1 MTAAPTGAIED
12 AIPAGATAEE
22 SNRQPNPEHGPFRAD
37 QLRDG
42 DRYELTNGHPIYCA
56 PSGRDHAGPNATG
69 AALLDSDPDVQ
80 WTGVDAGYSP
90 DPGTLRAP
98 DVSVAGRTG
107 VPGGDGGW
115 IPEAPPLALEYAA
128 RGQDE
133 ADLRTKIADLLA
145 HGTRLVWVVR
155 LIGPRRVEV
164 HAPGQPMQTLGVG
177 EQLLAPGIL
186 RNPVPVAALF
196 DRAAAQDMIL
206 RNLLQRRGYTDLA
219 AIHEAGRKEGLA
231 DAILTVLSARGL
243 AVDDCT
249 RERLRSTR
257 DPERRRAWLLAARRS
272 AMGSDNHWMD
282 YGKLCIIVPMI
293 VRPRKCPCSTSRL
306 LP

>member
-1 MTAAPTGAIED
+1 
-12 AIPAGATAEE
+12 
-22 SNRQPNPEHGPFRAD
+22 
-37 QLRDG
+37 
-42 DRYELTNGHPIYCA
+42 
-56 PSGRDHAGPNATG
+56 SGRDHAGPNATG

-107 VPGGDGGW
+107 VPGGEGGW

-164 HAPGQPMQTLGVG
+164 HAPGQPMQTRGVG

-196 DRAAAQDMIL
+196 DRVAAQDLIL
-206 RNLLQRRGYTDLA
+206 RNLLQRRGYADLD
-219 AIHEAGRKEGLA
+219 AIREEGLI
-231 DAILTVLSARGL
+231 DAILTLLAARGL
-243 AVDDCT
+243 AVDDAT

-257 DPERRRAWLLAARRS
+257 DPERLRAWLLAA
-272 AMGSDNHWMD
+272 AQADTLAGLFDA
-282 YGKLCIIVPMI
+282 
-293 VRPRKCPCSTSRL
+293 
-306 LP
+306 

>member
-1 MTAAPTGAIED
+1 M
-12 AIPAGATAEE
+12 
-22 SNRQPNPEHGPFRAD
+22 SNRQPNPEQGPFRAD

-98 DVSVAGRTG
+98 DVSVAGHTG

-164 HAPGQPMQTLGVG
+164 HAPGQPMQTRGVG

-196 DRAAAQDMIL
+196 DRAAAQDLIL
-206 RNLLQRRGYTDLA
+206 RNLLQRRGYADLD
-219 AIHEAGRKEGLA
+219 AIHKAGREEGWEEGRKEGLEEGREEGLA
-231 DAILTVLSARGL
+231 DAILTLLAARGL
-243 AVDDCT
+243 AVDDTT

-257 DPERRRAWLLAARRS
+257 DPERLRAWLLAAAR
-272 AMGSDNHWMD
+272 ADTLAGLFDA
-282 YGKLCIIVPMI
+282 
-293 VRPRKCPCSTSRL
+293 
-306 LP
+306 